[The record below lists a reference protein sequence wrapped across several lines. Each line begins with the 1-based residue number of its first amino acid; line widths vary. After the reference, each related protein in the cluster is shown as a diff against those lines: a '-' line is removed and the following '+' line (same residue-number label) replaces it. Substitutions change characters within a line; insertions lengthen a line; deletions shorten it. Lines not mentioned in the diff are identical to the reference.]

1 VRVEFNLGYILGRFL
16 TFSTT
21 HTVALQ
27 QHVARDRAGVG
38 SSSRILADPG
48 STPRMET
55 PHIGSY
61 SIPQERSG
69 EGLQS
74 HHPGLTIRTTN
85 LTPTPV
91 FTSAFT
97 TTPLSTHPPATP
109 HDLSAAGSNSLN
121 VGATPQ
127 QSTDDHPR
135 PSASPHPASQ
145 NGTQSQQSKL
155 KRKLDRSLES
165 HEEETIQRPPVRQ
178 QQGAS
183 QPAPYGNPAKR
194 VAQSPRNPRARA
206 GKNE

>member
-1 VRVEFNLGYILGRFL
+1 M
-16 TFSTT
+16 

-27 QHVARDRAGVG
+27 QHVARERAGVG
-38 SSSRILADPG
+38 SSSRIVADPG

-61 SIPQERSG
+61 SMSQERFG
-69 EGLQS
+69 DELQS
-74 HHPGLTIRTTN
+74 AQTHHPGLTIRTTN

-91 FTSAFT
+91 FTSVFT

-109 HDLSAAGSNSLN
+109 HDLSAHGSNSLN
-121 VGATPQ
+121 VGATPR

-135 PSASPHPASQ
+135 PSVSPHPASQ

-155 KRKLDRSLES
+155 KRKLDRSLDS
-165 HEEETIQRPPVRQ
+165 QEEETTRRQPVRQ
-178 QQGAS
+178 PPGGS
-183 QPAPYGNPAKR
+183 QPGPYGNPAKR
-194 VAQSPRNPRARA
+194 VAQSPRNPRTRA